1 MQIKTISLFSTLL
14 SAQLT
19 SYAGNKPSGVGG
31 NYVLCARCAFVL
43 GLDVFCSAN
52 CGKFD
57 ETALKFAYTYTQV
70 ISLEGWVDIMYFVQD
85 AHSFWDWIYF
95 VALIVVSRV
104 AENARRK
111 SSFYRENPPAQLLS
125 SKTYYYYTQNVF
137 YLGAKVKQSK
147 NDKCAYA
154 CSCIFSEMH
163 LFFFISILFSYY
175 NFFLITILIKLL
187 LFISLLFLTINVN

>member
-1 MQIKTISLFSTLL
+1 MCQLESVLLRLQAGFRQPVSWLNLLRQHRPCLGSHISGKFLQIKTISLFSTLL

-125 SKTYYYYTQNVF
+125 SKTYYYYTQT
-137 YLGAKVKQSK
+137 
-147 NDKCAYA
+147 
-154 CSCIFSEMH
+154 FS
-163 LFFFISILFSYY
+163 I
-175 NFFLITILIKLL
+175 
-187 LFISLLFLTINVN
+187 